1 MSKKY
6 ILGTKQDMTQVFDEN
21 GVVHAATVVSAGP
34 VVVTQVKTSEKDGY
48 TAVQVGFGEKAEKNL
63 NKPALGHFK
72 GLGNFRHVR
81 EFADV
86 TGVERGATLDVS
98 QFSIGDIVTVS
109 GISKGKGWQ
118 GVVKRHGFAGD
129 MKTHGRKHTLRMP
142 GSLGGGGRAG
152 GRVAKGKRMG
162 GRMGSDRVTVQN
174 LRIIQIDKA
183 TNTLV
188 ITGAIPGNRGGLV
201 EIISN

>member
-6 ILGTKQDMTQVFDEN
+6 ILGTKQNMTQVFDEH

-34 VVVTQVKTSEKDGY
+34 VVVTQVKTPEKDGY
-48 TAVQVGFGEKAEKNL
+48 TAVQVGFGEKAEKNM
-63 NKPALGHFK
+63 NKPALGHLK
-72 GLGNFRHVR
+72 GLGNFRYVR
-81 EFADV
+81 EFTDA

-98 QFSIGDIVTVS
+98 QFAVGDLVTVS

-162 GRMGSDRVTVQN
+162 GRMGSDTVTVQN
-174 LRIIQIDKA
+174 LRIIQIDVA

-188 ITGAIPGNRGGLV
+188 ITGALPGNRGGLI
-201 EIISN
+201 EITSN